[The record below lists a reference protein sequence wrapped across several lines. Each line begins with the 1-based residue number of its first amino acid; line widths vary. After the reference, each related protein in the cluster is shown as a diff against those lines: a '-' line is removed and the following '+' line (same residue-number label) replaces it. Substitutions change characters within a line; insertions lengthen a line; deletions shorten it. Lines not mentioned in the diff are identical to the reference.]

1 MSVLGLAAWLLLA
14 SPAELRLAQVVP
26 LDDAVT
32 VTVRQGDQLV
42 WVSEPLR
49 GGQWAAYREVP
60 AGPLTVQCAAGEQH
74 AEGLID
80 LSAGGRFTLVVHRL
94 LGDPFL
100 LLADPPP
107 TLTSDTTAV
116 RFVQAVPDHDTL
128 WLRWRRPRGTQW
140 HDESGGERLA
150 YPSSGEYATVAPGPV
165 TLRLLAL
172 GDDGG
177 ELETIEDFSGLRL
190 LPGVALTVV
199 VWGLHNTDS
208 DRDLPLT
215 LLALMDA
222 VVGDGS

>member
-140 HDESGGERLA
+140 TMSPAASAWL
-150 YPSSGEYATVAPGPV
+150 PMSGEYGRCSRRSRSGCWA
-165 TLRLLAL
+165 RRR
-172 GDDGG
+172 GG
-177 ELETIEDFSGLRL
+177 EWRRSRTSAACGFARGGVTVWSG
-190 LPGVALTVV
+190 
-199 VWGLHNTDS
+199 
-208 DRDLPLT
+208 
-215 LLALMDA
+215 
-222 VVGDGS
+222 GSTTRTAIAICR

>member
-80 LSAGGRFTLVVHRL
+80 LSAGGRFTWWCTAVGR
-94 LGDPFL
+94 PFSCGRSL
-100 LLADPPP
+100 RRE
-107 TLTSDTTAV
+107 SDTTAV
-116 RFVQAVPDHDTL
+116 VRPGGADTTRL
-128 WLRWRRPRGTQW
+128 VAGRPAAT
-140 HDESGGERLA
+140 SGR
-150 YPSSGEYATVAPGPV
+150 
-165 TLRLLAL
+165 
-172 GDDGG
+172 
-177 ELETIEDFSGLRL
+177 
-190 LPGVALTVV
+190 
-199 VWGLHNTDS
+199 
-208 DRDLPLT
+208 
-215 LLALMDA
+215 
-222 VVGDGS
+222 